1 MPSILAA
8 IVPELLMPPAKLE
21 IFLIVTLL
29 ALRSPTTM
37 PVPVLAVI
45 VPELVMP
52 PPKLDIVTLIVEVLP
67 IKMPL
72 PSVTVIVPELLM
84 PPETVAWL
92 VTKMP
97 LP

>member
-1 MPSILAA
+1 
-8 IVPELLMPPAKLE
+8 
-21 IFLIVTLL
+21 
-29 ALRSPTTM
+29 M

>member
-1 MPSILAA
+1 MLAA
-8 IVPELLMPPAKLE
+8 IVPELVMPPANVE
-21 IFLIVTLL
+21 IVMVTLL

-45 VPELVMP
+45 VPELVIP

-67 IKMPL
+67 IKTPL
-72 PSVTVIVPELLM
+72 PNVALIVPELLM